1 MTSKTPLLAAPSP
14 AALKLEAL
22 RELFPGAI
30 ETDETGRIRINAS
43 ALQLALDPSN
53 PAGVQ
58 VEEDG
63 FELRWVGK
71 REAYHSAFVPVQKIV
86 DPRPAESKHWDTTGN
101 LLIKGDNLDALRLLR
116 HSYFGAIKLIYI
128 DPPYNT
134 QSDAF
139 IYRDDFSAKQ
149 SEVLEQLG
157 YAKDNIEYIKNI
169 YGARTHSG
177 WLSFMYPRL
186 LLAKDLLRD
195 DGVIFISI
203 DDNEQAQLK
212 ILCDEVFGQENFVA
226 ELIWEG
232 ANKNDARQ
240 VGTVHEY
247 VLVYGRSRDDLPR
260 EWDLRKEGTE
270 PVFAE
275 VQRLKKLHISNF
287 DAASTALG
295 AWFRAMKS
303 TPSFMLRRFRYI
315 DSRGAYKED
324 DPTAPGGRKFD
335 LINPK
340 TNAIIPLRKNR
351 GWGFDQ
357 EEFNRLVDEGR
368 ISFITDSSVMVR
380 RYLHET
386 ASITPPSVYYQPA
399 RSASERLSRLM
410 NANVFEYPKD
420 ENVINKLIEMAT
432 DPKDSSCIVLDF
444 FAGSG
449 TTGHAVMLQ
458 NTIDGGDRKF
468 ILVQI
473 PQLIDAKKQKDAHK
487 FVTETLGKPEATIF
501 EITAER
507 IRRAGVKLEAERATE
522 ASKLNQGDLLT
533 NDSRPLDTGFRVFEL
548 VDDPDAFILQK
559 PMQEVTQA
567 DLVTL
572 QTTIATPQPTQL
584 PRVLHNLLLAEGLPL
599 TTHLRTV
606 RDAALYLAADTLLV
620 VQALPLDELTDIL
633 RELKASGTPPLHL
646 SIYAPWIADDNF
658 MLGVKTVAESFGL
671 SADQLRLRG

>member
-1 MTSKTPLLAAPSP
+1 
-14 AALKLEAL
+14 
-22 RELFPGAI
+22 
-30 ETDETGRIRINAS
+30 
-43 ALQLALDPSN
+43 
-53 PAGVQ
+53 
-58 VEEDG
+58 
-63 FELRWVGK
+63 
-71 REAYHSAFVPVQKIV
+71 
-86 DPRPAESKHWDTTGN
+86 
-101 LLIKGDNLDALRLLR
+101 
-116 HSYFGAIKLIYI
+116 
-128 DPPYNT
+128 
-134 QSDAF
+134 
-139 IYRDDFSAKQ
+139 
-149 SEVLEQLG
+149 
-157 YAKDNIEYIKNI
+157 
-169 YGARTHSG
+169 
-177 WLSFMYPRL
+177 
-186 LLAKDLLRD
+186 
-195 DGVIFISI
+195 
-203 DDNEQAQLK
+203 
-212 ILCDEVFGQENFVA
+212 
-226 ELIWEG
+226 
-232 ANKNDARQ
+232 
-240 VGTVHEY
+240 
-247 VLVYGRSRDDLPR
+247 
-260 EWDLRKEGTE
+260 
-270 PVFAE
+270 
-275 VQRLKKLHISNF
+275 
-287 DAASTALG
+287 
-295 AWFRAMKS
+295 
-303 TPSFMLRRFRYI
+303 
-315 DSRGAYKED
+315 
-324 DPTAPGGRKFD
+324 
-335 LINPK
+335 
-340 TNAIIPLRKNR
+340 
-351 GWGFDQ
+351 
-357 EEFNRLVDEGR
+357 
-368 ISFITDSSVMVR
+368 
-380 RYLHET
+380 
-386 ASITPPSVYYQPA
+386 
-399 RSASERLSRLM
+399 M

-473 PQLIDAKKQKDAHK
+473 PQPIDAKKQKDAHK

-633 RELKASGTPPLHL
+633 RELKAAGTPPLHL